1 MREGLQPAGTSFRA
15 LEFGIVYPGNGDY
28 VDPELAVRCAS
39 LAEELGFDFFLTWDH
54 YMYPASN
61 RSFDAWV
68 FLTHIASKT
77 ERIRIGTCVTP
88 IPFRPPGI
96 LAKMVATLD
105 VLSKG
110 RVILGVGAGWNR
122 PEFDG
127 FSVWDDGGTRVS
139 KTKEGLELMTKLW
152 TESSVDFEGRFYRAK
167 GAVVEP
173 KPIQEPY
180 PPLWFGGNGN
190 RMSRLA
196 AKYGNGWIPTMISP
210 AEYRAGVSRLSERL
224 RAAGRERGFSFVYN
238 QYDSLQTAKEYANSI
253 QGFKDAG
260 CEFYVV
266 NWKYKKDDCLDR
278 LRWFAKEVKGS
289 FG

>member
-1 MREGLQPAGTSFRA
+1 M
-15 LEFGIVYPGNGDY
+15 EFGIVYPGNGEY

-39 LAEELGFDFFLTWDH
+39 LAEEFGFGFFLTWDH
-54 YMYPASN
+54 YMYPSTS

-88 IPFRPPGI
+88 IPFRPPGM

-127 FSVWDDGGTRVS
+127 FSTWDEAGKRVS
-139 KTKEGLELMTKLW
+139 KVKEGVQLMTRLW
-152 TESSVDFEGRFYRAK
+152 SEPSVDFEGEFYRAK

-173 KPIQEPY
+173 KPVQRPH
-180 PPLWFGGNGN
+180 PKLWFGGTGN
-190 RMSRLA
+190 RMLRLA
-196 AKYGNGWIPTMISP
+196 AELGDGWIPTMISP
-210 AEYRAGVSRLSERL
+210 DEYRDGVSRLNGL
-224 RAAGRERGFSFVYN
+224 LPAAKREKGFSFVY
-238 QYDSLQTAKEYANSI
+238 DLFEPLQSAREYADSI
-253 QGFKDAG
+253 QKLRDAG
-260 CEFYVV
+260 CERYAI
-266 NWKYKKDDCLDR
+266 NWKYGKESLLDR
-278 LRWFAKEVKGS
+278 LRWFVKEVRGS
-289 FG
+289 FS